1 MRRSIAAVVSIS
13 SVLCAG
19 AAPLESVEPPS
30 VPSAVA
36 APGSAEPDIAAYV
49 AGKLTELGL
58 VGAGIGVVRP
68 DGATWARGFGLA
80 DREKGVAATSQTI
93 SSWASS
99 GKVVVCA
106 AVMRALEANA
116 IAVDAPIKPYL
127 PFEVVNPAFPDAPIT
142 FRMLL
147 VHTSSIH
154 HDRAISNRLAVTGDP
169 AMPLGEFLREYLVP
183 GGRFYAPTNYL
194 ATAPGKAWEYC
205 NIAYS
210 LLAFLVERI
219 TGTPFDVYCR
229 KELFTPLG
237 MRDSSWFL
245 RDLDSSRVA
254 LQYVPDAANPGTLRR
269 VEHFSWPGYP
279 DGSLRCSVEDMLRM
293 LAMHLGGG
301 RLRDTRVL
309 SPAAVETIFTRQG
322 IPGAWPAGRNPLVT
336 IDSGLAWRLYDLDGR
351 PVWSHNGGGGAGMS
365 TVLLLEREAK
375 AAAAAWLSGPVFD
388 TKEGQAFF
396 VELHHR
402 LLAEML
408 RTP

>member
-1 MRRSIAAVVSIS
+1 VSRAVAAAVSIS
-13 SVLCAG
+13 SVLFTG

-36 APGSAEPDIAAYV
+36 APGSAGPEIAAFV
-49 AGKLTELGL
+49 AGKLSELGL

-68 DGATWARGFGLA
+68 GGVTWARGLGLA

-106 AVMRALEANA
+106 AAVRALETNA
-116 IAVDAPIKPYL
+116 IALDAPIKPYL
-127 PFEVVNPAFPDAPIT
+127 PFEVVNPAFPDVAIT

-154 HDRAISNRLAVTGDP
+154 HDRAVSERLSVTGDP
-169 AMPLGEFLREYLVP
+169 VMPLGEFLHEYLVP
-183 GGRFYAPTNYL
+183 GGRLYQPTNYL
-194 ATAPGKAWEYC
+194 DAAPGKTWEYC
-205 NIAYS
+205 NIGYS
-210 LLAFLVERI
+210 LLGFLVERI
-219 TGTPFDVYCR
+219 TGTPFDAYCR

-254 LQYVPDAANPGTLRR
+254 LQYMPDAANPGTLRR

-293 LAMHLGGG
+293 LAMHLDGGQLG
-301 RLRDTRVL
+301 GIRVL
-309 SPAAVETIFTRQG
+309 SPAVVETIFTRQG

-351 PVWSHNGGGGAGMS
+351 AVWSHNGGGGAGMS
-365 TVLLLEREAK
+365 TVLLLDREAN
-375 AAAAAWLSGPVFD
+375 AAAAAWVSGPVFH
-388 TKEGQAFF
+388 TKQGQDFF

-408 RTP
+408 RTR